1 MVLGCKGNKNIDETV
16 QAFPKREGEE
26 LAKERSM
33 FLGAF
38 LYIGF

>member
-1 MVLGCKGNKNIDETV
+1 MVLGCKGNKNIDGTV
-16 QAFPKREGEE
+16 QAFPEREGEE

-33 FLGAF
+33 VFEVF